1 MKRLLWIFVLVGVLS
16 GCAISGKGNFPYPV
30 WFWECG
36 DKPEDERC

>member
-1 MKRLLWIFVLVGVLS
+1 MKRLIVIGLLLLLS